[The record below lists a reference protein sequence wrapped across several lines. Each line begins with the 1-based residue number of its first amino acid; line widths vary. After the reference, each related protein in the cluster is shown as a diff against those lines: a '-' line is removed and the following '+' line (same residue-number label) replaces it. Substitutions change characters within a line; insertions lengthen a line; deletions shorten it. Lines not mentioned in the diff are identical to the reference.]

1 MALHLLTIE
10 RGTGNVLLNDEML
23 IVRYPEG
30 DCDVVSTKL
39 PKWEKKLERALY
51 DEYQCSEVL
60 KEGDEFML
68 RGRVRFECVSFHV
81 LPCDRSLV

>member
-10 RGTGNVLLNDEML
+10 RGTGNVLLNGEML

-39 PKWEKKLERALY
+39 KDWRDKLHRALY

-60 KEGDEFML
+60 RDGDQFML
-68 RGRVRFECVSFHV
+68 QGRIRYECEGVHV
-81 LPCDRSLV
+81 TQCDKSLV